1 MSEPFPC
8 PIMTSSSSPVGL
20 CKSHQL
26 HPWHRPCVNPFIL
39 QMRTTSLPEPTPRS
53 QRYVQPCAEP
63 VTCVCRELHIP
74 TPPPPWW
81 GPHWSLHTETC
92 QFRRKPSVKLF
103 KPPSCLGVRGA
114 HRGTWDHRAGSRP
127 LNSCPD
133 WGICGRM
140 GHSGVS
146 GGWLIAGQM
155 GRLLPLLP
163 I

>member
-39 QMRTTSLPEPTPRS
+39 QMRTTSLPG
-53 QRYVQPCAEP
+53 
-63 VTCVCRELHIP
+63 
-74 TPPPPWW
+74 PPP
-81 GPHWSLHTETC
+81 GHRGMCSHVQSRSHACVGSSTSQPHPHLGGDLHTETC

-133 WGICGRM
+133 WGICGRR

-146 GGWLIAGQM
+146 GRWLIAGQM
-155 GRLLPLLP
+155 GRQLPLLP
-163 I
+163 T